1 MTQKTNWTLVACL
14 AVFMS
19 GAALAEDTATGTLKP
34 LLSVKFSPDKDVQCL
49 SSAIETGDPTT
60 GRSTLILKASP
71 GCVVPWHF
79 HTAEEQLIIISGT
92 VLAEMTDHRPTRLGP
107 GGFAMM
113 GGHMPHQFT
122 CQGKSACLMIV
133 AFDRAYDIYWGK
145 GG

>member
-1 MTQKTNWTLVACL
+1 MTQNWILLACL
-14 AVFMS
+14 AVFIS
-19 GAALAEDTATGTLKP
+19 GAARAEDRATGTLKP
-34 LLSVKFSPDKDVQCL
+34 RSSVKFSPDKDVQCL

-79 HTAEEQLIIISGT
+79 HTAEEQLIIISGA